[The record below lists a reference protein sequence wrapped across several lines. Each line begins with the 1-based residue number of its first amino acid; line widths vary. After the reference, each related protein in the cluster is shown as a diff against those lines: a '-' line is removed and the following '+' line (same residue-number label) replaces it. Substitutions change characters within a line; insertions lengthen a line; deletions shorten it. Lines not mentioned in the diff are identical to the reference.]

1 MKVGYCVEL
10 GFPQATLQS
19 YRGFNSEHSFW
30 ELADPPPG
38 MAPCVDLSFLLLGL
52 EKVVGGWVQKIAGG
66 VRRLGAGDFHRMT
79 WGDPWTLLTEGFCC
93 RSANGHPD

>member
-1 MKVGYCVEL
+1 MFGN
-10 GFPQATLQS
+10 
-19 YRGFNSEHSFW
+19 YREFNSEHFPW
-30 ELADPPPG
+30 ELSAPAPG

-79 WGDPWTLLTEGFCC
+79 
-93 RSANGHPD
+93 